1 MITQQQ
7 FREIFYP
14 MEWIFRFLILIL
26 LCVVLSY
33 VAVPENYFAI
43 LVVYWGL
50 IIGIILL
57 FGVQFYN
64 IWIFWK
70 DGNNKN

>member
-1 MITQQQ
+1 
-7 FREIFYP
+7 
-14 MEWIFRFLILIL
+14 MEWIFRFAILVL

-33 VAVPENYFAI
+33 VAVPENYYAI
-43 LVVYWGL
+43 LVVYWGQ

-70 DGNNKN
+70 DGKKDK